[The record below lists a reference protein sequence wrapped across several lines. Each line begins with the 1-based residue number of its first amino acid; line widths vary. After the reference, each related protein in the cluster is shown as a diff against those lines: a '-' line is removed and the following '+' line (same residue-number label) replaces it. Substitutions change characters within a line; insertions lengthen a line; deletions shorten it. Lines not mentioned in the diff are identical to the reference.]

1 MSRSQV
7 ERQLVKSETDSFGH
21 LILLLKKGICEGH
34 FSGGRHM
41 EQPICL
47 VGIGKIA
54 VDQHV
59 PAIAGSPDWSLAA
72 TVSRAGSV
80 DGVPSYTDFD
90 AMLAERSDIRV
101 ISLCLPPVPRFDY
114 ASRAIAAG
122 RHVML
127 EKPPGATL
135 AEVHALEAMA
145 KAAGVSLFATWHS
158 RMAKGVAAAKAF
170 LAGRVVTEAQIM
182 WKEDVRRWHP
192 DQEWVFEPGG
202 MGVFDPGINALSI
215 LTEVLPAPVHL
226 QSAVLKFP
234 RNRQTPIAADLVF
247 SGGVTA
253 AFDWLKQGDQLW
265 EMTIRAGG
273 DEVRLI
279 EGGNRCLIN
288 GAAVQGADLEEY
300 PALYGR
306 MATLVK
312 TGELDVDLAPMVH
325 VADAM
330 TLGRRE
336 IVADF
341 TF

>member
-1 MSRSQV
+1 
-7 ERQLVKSETDSFGH
+7 
-21 LILLLKKGICEGH
+21 
-34 FSGGRHM
+34 M

-59 PAIAGSPDWSLAA
+59 PAIAGSPDWTLAA

-80 DGVPSYTDFD
+80 EGVSSYMDFD
-90 AMLAERSDIRV
+90 LMLAEREDIRV
-101 ISLCLPPVPRFDY
+101 VSLCLPPVPRFDY

-135 AEVHALEAMA
+135 AEVQALEAMA
-145 KAAGVSLFATWHS
+145 KTAGVTLFATWHS

-170 LAGRVVTEAQIM
+170 LAGKVVTEAQIM

-226 QSAVLKFP
+226 TSAILKFP
-234 RNRQTPIAADLVF
+234 ENRQTPIAADLVF
-247 SGGVTA
+247 SGGVKA
-253 AFDWLKQGDQLW
+253 EFDWLKQGEQLW
-265 EMTIRAGG
+265 EMTICAGD

-279 EGGNRCLIN
+279 EGGNRCVIN
-288 GAAVQGADLEEY
+288 GVEAPGTVLEEY
-300 PALYGR
+300 PALYDR

-312 TGELDVDLAPMVH
+312 TGASDVDLAPMVH
-325 VADAM
+325 VADAL

-336 IVADF
+336 IIAPF
-341 TF
+341 AF